1 MGKEKTIHSFFKR
14 KESDEEGSSKRHKTS
29 TSEAETHETQQV
41 NLGNVEG
48 PLPQANT
55 NEVDT
60 KEEDSSNFE
69 RDPGKRKQL
78 WEYPPNLRE
87 QVRRF
92 YLGEGPYQIIL
103 NEYPKD
109 DSKKNPRKFQPSWFR
124 VFPNWLEY
132 SPTTDACYCF
142 LCYIFCDKPND
153 SHGHDS
159 FIVKGFK
166 NWKKVRGKDC
176 AFLKHISTTQHRS
189 ALIFKENLLNQAA
202 HIENVIS
209 KQNEELIMKNRL
221 RLKTTIDVIR
231 WLTFQAC
238 ALRGHDESSTS
249 KNRGN
254 FLEMLQLLASYNDEV
269 ANVILGNAPYN
280 SKYTSSDIQKEI
292 LNIIANRVR
301 KSIRSEVGDSYYCVM
316 VDESRDESKKEQM
329 AIVLRFV
336 DEKGIIRERFLGLV
350 HVRDTLSAT
359 LKLSLWQQLSHNQ
372 FDVNKI
378 RGQGYD
384 GASNMRGEW
393 NGLQAL
399 VLKDSP
405 YAYYIHCF
413 AHRLQLALVCASKEV
428 LPVHKFFSDLVGII
442 NVVCAS
448 SKRHDELQKAKQDE
462 IKELLE
468 LGEIKSGKGKNQVG
482 TLKRPGDTRWGSH
495 FDSICSLLKM
505 YNVTLTVLKRIMDDP
520 SSKYTQRGDAYAV
533 YGNLKSF
540 EFVFILHLMKEI
552 MGKTDTLSQALQK
565 KSQDILNAM
574 DQVATTKVSLD
585 TFRNTGWDKFLED
598 VTFFCEKHQVTVPD
612 MDSPYVSTNYR
623 PRKNDLHVTF
633 GHYYRADLF
642 ISTLDKQLH
651 ELNSRF
657 SEHTMELL
665 SLSASLASKEIN
677 VEDIC
682 LLVERYY
689 PEDFT
694 EQERIGL
701 QYQLENLNIEMK
713 NNIRLSGVSN
723 LPDLCKTLVETQKR
737 ETYNLVDRVCRLILT
752 LPVSTAT
759 TERAFSAM
767 KIFKTRLRNKMSDEY
782 LADSLVIYI
791 EKEIAENFDSNSIID
806 EFKDLKG
813 RRAEL

>member
-92 YLGEGPYQIIL
+92 YLGEGPYQILL

-124 VFPNWLEY
+124 VFPNWL
-132 SPTTDACYCF
+132 D
-142 LCYIFCDKPND
+142 
-153 SHGHDS
+153 HGHDS

-505 YNVTLTVLKRIMDDP
+505 YNVTLTILKRIMDDP
-520 SSKYTQRGDAYAV
+520 SSKYTQRGDAY
-533 YGNLKSF
+533 
-540 EFVFILHLMKEI
+540 
-552 MGKTDTLSQALQK
+552 
-565 KSQDILNAM
+565 
-574 DQVATTKVSLD
+574 
-585 TFRNTGWDKFLED
+585 
-598 VTFFCEKHQVTVPD
+598 
-612 MDSPYVSTNYR
+612 DSV
-623 PRKNDLHVTF
+623 
-633 GHYYRADLF
+633 
-642 ISTLDKQLH
+642 
-651 ELNSRF
+651 RF

-689 PEDFT
+689 PGDFT

-782 LADSLVIYI
+782 LADSLVIYL